1 MRKLVFKIIL
11 CFKKRFFLPQKYIA
25 QFDDD
30 DFESQQKSC
39 FFAHLDLKQISE
51 VEDAATFLDKF
62 SAFPRISPFLLL
74 ISSTSQMKHH

>member
-1 MRKLVFKIIL
+1 MWKKVFKIIL

-30 DFESQQKSC
+30 DFESQQEKFV

-62 SAFPRISPFLLL
+62 SAFPRIFLFCCLFQALL
-74 ISSTSQMKHH
+74 K